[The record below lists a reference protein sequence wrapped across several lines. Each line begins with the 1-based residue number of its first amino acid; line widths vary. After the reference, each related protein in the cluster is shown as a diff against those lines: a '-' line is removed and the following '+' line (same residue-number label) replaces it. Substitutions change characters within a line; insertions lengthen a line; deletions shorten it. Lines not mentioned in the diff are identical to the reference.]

1 MGDFATVAMM
11 GLKMIQSDQQA
22 KVQQNAAM
30 AQQRADV
37 QQRQYQLQI
46 QEREKRDRLK
56 RAQATQR
63 SRFGAQGLNP
73 AGGSAAAL
81 LEGLRKETEKSI
93 ADQWGL
99 NTMRN
104 NQLAENAQSKTRI
117 NLLETRNNQINQGLG
132 GVFNLLER

>member
-99 NTMRN
+99 NTMR
-104 NQLAENAQSKTRI
+104 
-117 NLLETRNNQINQGLG
+117 
-132 GVFNLLER
+132 